1 MLCQNDDDD
10 GEVDA
15 DDDDDDDDDRNDD
28 DGDDD
33 AGGGID
39 KWIWLGR
46 TRCTDDRN
54 AFQLKWIATQ
64 MCQEEDEDSNL
75 LMIVTILTILMVS
88 KILGM
93 NVLRSHRGVNIGV
106 VNGGGW

>member
-1 MLCQNDDDD
+1 MKGCHWIIQSQRPHPFSLLNMLCQNDDDD
-10 GEVDA
+10 GEVHN
-15 DDDDDDDDDRNDD
+15 DDDDDHNDD

-54 AFQLKWIATQ
+54 AFQLEWIASQ
-64 MCQEEDEDSNL
+64 MCQEEEDNSNED
-75 LMIVTILTILMVS
+75 IY
-88 KILGM
+88 
-93 NVLRSHRGVNIGV
+93 
-106 VNGGGW
+106 